1 MRTNFRVFILTRK
14 FSFTS
19 KVKGVARVGNLG
31 FGEVLIILV
40 VALLIFGPSKLPK
53 LGKAAGETL
62 REFKKGMNGI
72 ISEDEEIKKEENK

>member
-1 MRTNFRVFILTRK
+1 M
-14 FSFTS
+14 
-19 KVKGVARVGNLG
+19 GNLG

-72 ISEDEEIKKEENK
+72 ISEDEEMKKEENK